1 MVFQVYIILFVFL
14 PSAEKRNYL
23 RPASTRVSV
32 PLYLA
37 YTKPSKVWQIKIK
50 TNKRYTKSKV
60 KVSSWLQ
67 PCRAERPRFEP
78 RSDLTLFINTSH
90 LALYQLAPLWCLLVL
105 RTGPRRPAEKGNKG
119 LSLQESLI
127 LLAESLC
134 CSPLVIGTNK
144 VE

>member
-23 RPASTRVSV
+23 RPASTRVRV

-37 YTKPSKVWQIKIK
+37 YTKLSKGWQIKIK
-50 TNKRYTKSKV
+50 TNKRYTKIKV
-60 KVSSWLQ
+60 KVSSWL
-67 PCRAERPRFEP
+67 AERPRFEP

-90 LALYQLAPLWCLLVL
+90 LALYQLAPLRCRLVL

-119 LSLQESLI
+119 LSPQESLI
-127 LLAESLC
+127 LLEESLC
-134 CSPLVIGTNK
+134 CSPSVIGTNK